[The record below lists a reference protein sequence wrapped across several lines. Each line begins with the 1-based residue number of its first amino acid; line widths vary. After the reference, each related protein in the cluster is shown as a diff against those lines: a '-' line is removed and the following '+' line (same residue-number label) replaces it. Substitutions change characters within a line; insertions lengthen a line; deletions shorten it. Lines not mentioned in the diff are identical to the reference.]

1 MALFAYQGTNVRGET
16 FSGSLR
22 ANSSVEARQ
31 KLRQKHI
38 KVNSLIEQ
46 PETLA
51 NKEIQLFTKV
61 SLKLLVGYLRQF
73 STLIA
78 SGITIVDASRMLEE
92 QQKNPNF
99 KKILGEVRD
108 EIDSGRPLSEAYK
121 DHPNAFPTLLT
132 SVIAVSEMSG
142 SLEGNLK
149 DMADYYE
156 KSAENRSGIVTAMV
170 YPIILVI
177 LTFIVGI
184 ILLVM
189 IVPMFVEVFE
199 GFDADLPTITVA
211 TMAISEFLQT
221 RGWVLAVL
229 IVGFFVG
236 LWIARRNPTFD
247 FAFQS
252 FLLRIPLVGDMITK
266 NSFSLFMTTMSTL
279 LSSSV
284 GMVTALNMSRD
295 VVANKY
301 IKRIIDNCAFQ
312 IEEGGKMSDVFR
324 GNMMVPML
332 VTQMVEIGESTG
344 SLEDMLKRLSII
356 YQKEVDET
364 SKRLKTIMEPIVIL
378 IICVIVGLIV
388 AAIMIPMFDL
398 FGAIQG

>member
-61 SLKLLVGYLRQF
+61 SLKLLVEYLRQF

-211 TMAISEFLQT
+211 TMAISEFLQS

>member
-99 KKILGEVRD
+99 KRILGEVRD
-108 EIDSGRPLSEAYK
+108 EIDGGRPLSEAYK

-142 SLEGNLK
+142 TLEGNLT

-252 FLLRIPLVGDMITK
+252 FLLRIPLIGDMITK

-324 GNMMVPML
+324 GNMMAPML